1 MTHTIEHEE
10 NPRGGTFTI
19 GDDAKMDYRRPREDV
34 MDVHHTYVDPAHR
47 GKGLAQDL
55 FHDMVRFARAEDR
68 QVIPTCSFVAS
79 MFERHP
85 ENADV
90 LLENRVE

>member
-1 MTHTIEHEE
+1 MTQTIEHEE
-10 NPRGGTFTI
+10 DQRGGAFKI
-19 GDDAKMDYRRPREDV
+19 GDHAKMDYRRPSEDV

-55 FHDMVRFARAEDR
+55 FHDMVRFARDEER
-68 QVIPTCSFVAS
+68 KVIPTCSFVAS

-85 ENADV
+85 ESADIV
-90 LLENRVE
+90 GQTG